1 MKPERFPCP
10 CCGCLTFP
18 VPVADAIA
26 YICPVC
32 MWENDLF
39 TVSADDPSDENHEL
53 TLNQGR
59 ANYRTLGVCYPRLA
73 PYARKPF
80 PEELP

>member
-1 MKPERFPCP
+1 MKTGRFPCP

-18 VPVADAIA
+18 GSPADALA

-39 TVSADDPSDENHEL
+39 TVSADEPSDENHGL
-53 TLNQGR
+53 ALNQGR
-59 ANYRTLGVCYPRLA
+59 TNYRTMGVCAPRLA
-73 PYARKPF
+73 QYARKPF